1 MIEMRES
8 IKKRQEYHSDEW
20 DYDEEEEEERK
31 VVRSKPQKREQ
42 EK

>member
-8 IKKRQEYHSDEW
+8 MKKRQEYHSDEW
-20 DYDEEEEEERK
+20 DYDEEEEERK